1 MRVHL
6 DQRWVDRLLRWPE
19 AGMGYQRVDLR
30 FSNGRELHDVRVFN
44 AADVD
49 LPDEFAHLQ
58 ITTIEPHR

>member
-1 MRVHL
+1 
-6 DQRWVDRLLRWPE
+6 
-19 AGMGYQRVDLR
+19 MGYQRVDLR